1 MAAVLPQRWAP
12 QPHQPDNSSVA
23 SAPIR
28 RGAGALL
35 FGVLAV
41 LPTLP
46 VPDFLITQMNYIG
59 IDALVVLGLVLLTG
73 VAGLTSF
80 GQAAFVGIGAYTT
93 AFLSTRF
100 GLSPWIGLVVGLLLT
115 MAVVLLLGVIT
126 LRMSGHDLPLAT
138 IAWCIA
144 LYYVVGN
151 LDALGRYDGIV
162 NIPALKLAG
171 YNLQDGRH
179 FYYLIWGA
187 AALGAFGMLRLL
199 DSRTGRVLRAMN
211 ADRGGGAIMP
221 ESMGASVFHHK
232 LLAFVI
238 SALFASLAGWLF
250 AHMQRT
256 VNPSPF
262 GIGRSL
268 DYLFMAVLGGIG
280 HVWGAF
286 IGAAF
291 TTVLKDSLQDW
302 LPKLFGTAG
311 SYETVVFGILLIA
324 VLKVA
329 PGGLWSLI
337 EYRWPRLAR
346 VRDWDFASAL
356 GRRFSPSP
364 GDNLL
369 DVRSICKQFGGLA
382 AVHNVSFAV
391 RAAEIVGLI
400 GPNGAG
406 KSTTFNLISGVLPL
420 SAGEVTV
427 AGERVDGRPSR
438 HIARLGVS
446 RTFQHVKLVPE
457 MTVLENVAMGCTLR
471 TRARPVFSILRLDR
485 AEERSTMREA
495 ERQLSRIGQG
505 SVMFDLAGNL
515 SLGSQRLVEIARA
528 LATDPVLLLLD
539 EPAAGL
545 RHGEK
550 IKLAEVLSQLKTEG
564 LSLLL
569 VEHDMDFVMG
579 LADRL
584 VVMEFGK
591 KLTEGSPAEV
601 RASPLVRA
609 AYLGTEH

>member
-1 MAAVLPQRWAP
+1 MAAVLPQQCAP
-12 QPHQPDNSSVA
+12 QPRQPA
-23 SAPIR
+23 SFPVVSASIR
-28 RGAGALL
+28 RGAGIIL
-35 FGVLAV
+35 FGLVAA
-41 LPTLP
+41 LPILP

-93 AFLSTRF
+93 AYLSTRF
-100 GLSPWIGLVVGLLLT
+100 GLSPWIGLVAGLLLT
-115 MAVVLLLGVIT
+115 TVVALFLGFIT
-126 LRMSGHDLPLAT
+126 LRMSGHNLPLAT

-162 NIPALKLAG
+162 NIPALDLAG
-171 YNLQDGRH
+171 INLQDGRR
-179 FYYLIWGA
+179 FYYLIWGSA
-187 AALGAFGMLRLL
+187 VLAAFGMLRLL

-211 ADRGGGAIMP
+211 ADRGGGATMP
-221 ESMGASVFHHK
+221 ESIGASVLRHK

-238 SALFASLAGWLF
+238 AALLASLAGWLF

-268 DYLFMAVLGGIG
+268 DYLFMAVLGGVG
-280 HVWGAF
+280 YVWGAF
-286 IGAAF
+286 VGAAF
-291 TTVLKDSLQDW
+291 TTVLKDFLQDW

-311 SYETVVFGILLIA
+311 SYEVVVFGILLIA

-329 PGGLWSLI
+329 PGGLWSLVQH
-337 EYRWPRLAR
+337 RWPRLSR
-346 VRDWDFASAL
+346 SRDWDSAPIL
-356 GRRFSPSP
+356 GGRLKLSP
-364 GDNLL
+364 GSNLL

-382 AVHNVSFAV
+382 AVQDVNFSV
-391 RAAEIVGLI
+391 RAGEIVGLI

-406 KSTTFNLISGVLPL
+406 KSTTFNLISGVLAL
-420 SAGEVTV
+420 TRGEVTV

-457 MTVLENVAMGCTLR
+457 MTVIENVAMGCMLR
-471 TRARPVFSILRLDR
+471 THAGPVSSILRLDR
-485 AEERSTMREA
+485 AEERSAMREA
-495 ERQLSRIGQG
+495 ERQLSRIGLG
-505 SVMFDLAGNL
+505 SVTFDLAGNL

-528 LATDPVLLLLD
+528 LAADPVLLLLD

-550 IKLAEVLSQLKTEG
+550 VKLADVLDQLKAEG

-569 VEHDMDFVMG
+569 VEHDMEFVMG
-579 LADRL
+579 LADRI